1 MAFNLYIYDALLS
14 LSIVSTQTDTHP
26 YTHQHN
32 TIFYMDLQKQMR
44 MRTNQPCAACRMLRR
59 RCSDSCLLAPYF
71 PAEETDNFI
80 QVHKVFGASNIIK
93 TLQVCIWFVQTCV
106 TKTFKFFFFFFA
118 VDYQISPFIELSLTW
133 LERWQMLD
141 ESSREDA
148 VKSMVYEAKA
158 RLRDP
163 VYGCTRVICFLQKHV
178 KDLEAQLEMTKE
190 QFVESQAQRDQ
201 LLEIFM
207 DANRFKSTAPI
218 NNEVFDRYDWI
229 WDDNTFGCD
238 VPFEYS
244 TDLSDLYAN
253 VGFQDQHGQTSCST

>member
-1 MAFNLYIYDALLS
+1 
-14 LSIVSTQTDTHP
+14 
-26 YTHQHN
+26 
-32 TIFYMDLQKQMR
+32 MDLQMQMR

-80 QVHKVFGASNIIK
+80 HVHKVFGASNVIK
-93 TLQVCIWFVQTCV
+93 TL
-106 TKTFKFFFFFFA
+106 
-118 VDYQISPFIELSLTW
+118 
-133 LERWQMLD
+133 QMLD

-190 QFVESQAQRDQ
+190 QFVESKAQRDQ

-218 NNEVFDRYDWI
+218 NNEVFDRYDWN

-238 VPFEYS
+238 PFEYS
-244 TDLSDLYAN
+244 TDLFYENL
-253 VGFQDQHGQTSCST
+253 GFQDQHGQTSCLT